1 MTAARRLGMAA
12 SAADL
17 ETPACPPGEAV
28 VALPYGVNGSA
39 LGLDRPVALRGGDA
53 SSLRR
58 LRQLLRC
65 FSDARLSALVAEAV
79 DRAASDA
86 MEGFV
91 MRPALLTGECGA
103 GRTHV
108 ARRLA
113 HAAGVPHVL
122 WDLRP
127 ASKWRTLRPQPRGPD
142 LALPILPV
150 LAIAA
155 ARCANVVISVVG
167 ADAVGEVKQLEL
179 AWMIDPRNAAR
190 CSEDAIEAFVDLR
203 HVSWIVQHDGGAL
216 SPSLMKL
223 LSPAHLECATGVA
236 AEMHAAEVL
245 AEACLDENVGELPG
259 EMLVALLT
267 RLKTTGRTKRTS
279 ELYDQACSLVRIET

>member
-1 MTAARRLGMAA
+1 MTRSRHLGLAA

-17 ETPACPPGEAV
+17 ETSACPLAGAV
-28 VALPYGVNGSA
+28 VALPYSVGGAA
-39 LGLDRPVALRGGDA
+39 LGLDRPVALLGGDA

-65 FSDARLSALVAEAV
+65 FSDARLSALIAEAV
-79 DRAASDA
+79 DRAASDPA
-86 MEGFV
+86 EGFV
-91 MRPALLTGECGA
+91 MRPVLLTGESGA

-122 WDLRP
+122 WDLKP
-127 ASKWRTLRPQPRGPD
+127 TSKWRTLRPQPRGPD
-142 LALPILPV
+142 VAVPILPV

-167 ADAVGEVKQLEL
+167 ADAIGEVKQLEL

-216 SPSLMKL
+216 SPFLMKL
-223 LSPAHLECATGVA
+223 LSPAHLECTTGVA
-236 AEMHAAEVL
+236 ADMHAAEVL
-245 AEACLDENVGELPG
+245 AEACIDENVGELPG

-267 RLKTTGRTKRTS
+267 QLKTTGRTSSTS
-279 ELYDQACSLVRIET
+279 ELYALACSLVRTDA